1 MMTKSSSSYS
11 SASSN
16 LPADAAHYLHIL
28 LVLYVV
34 IGWFITPIKN
44 LHYYILLVLFIL
56 LDWNDYDGECSLTKL
71 EHHLRYSQEERASQ
85 PQAEFFRP
93 LVNKLFGI
101 SLTSE
106 AANRLN
112 YFIFILG
119 ILLAFLRHLYHV
131 KKCI

>member
-1 MMTKSSSSYS
+1 MTESSSS
-11 SASSN
+11 N
-16 LPADAAHYLHIL
+16 LLADAVHYLHIL

-34 IGWFITPIKN
+34 IGWVITPIKYI
-44 LHYYILLVLFIL
+44 HYYILLVLVIL
-56 LDWNDYDGECSLTKL
+56 LDWNDYHGECSLTKL
-71 EHHLRYSQEERASQ
+71 EHYLRYSQEERASQ
-85 PQAEFFRP
+85 PRAEFFRP
-93 LVNKLFGI
+93 LVNKLFGT

-119 ILLAFLRHLYHV
+119 MLLAFLRHLYRV

>member
-1 MMTKSSSSYS
+1 MTESSSS
-11 SASSN
+11 SSN
-16 LPADAAHYLHIL
+16 LSADAAHYLHIL
-28 LVLYVV
+28 LVLYVLV
-34 IGWFITPIKN
+34 GWVITPIKK

-85 PQAEFFRP
+85 PQPEFFRP
-93 LVNKLFGI
+93 LVNKLFNI

-106 AANRLN
+106 DANRLN
-112 YFIFILG
+112 YFIFVLG
-119 ILLAFLRHLYHV
+119 ALLAFLRHLYHV